1 MRIYGPNGTTL
12 GTPASQAR
20 RTGSGTFVL
29 PDTSSAQETR
39 SAAAPKS
46 ATNIDG
52 LLALQGVEEDPVE
65 RRKRSVARGRTAL
78 DVLDDLKMGLLSG
91 NLDASTVMR
100 LRDAAA
106 NLKSSSGDAG
116 LDAVLAEI
124 ELRVEVELAKAGQ
137 AYHSSHQLR
146 RFLLLPRVVAA
157 LGGENVLQILLGPIA
172 QRIDRAG
179 ERQPELRDRILDRH
193 GHGRDGMAPEQAVAF
208 ERFEDL
214 AQHLLPFDRAAQLIE
229 AHRLLAQ
236 QQEDQHRPFVADP
249 VEDLAS
255 RAVRC
260 VDVGFH
266 RRSSESMFVK

>member
-12 GTPASQAR
+12 GAPASQAKR
-20 RTGSGTFVL
+20 MGSGTFVL

-39 SAAAPKS
+39 SAAAPK
-46 ATNIDG
+46 AAANIDA

-116 LDAVLAEI
+116 LDAVLSEI

-137 AYHSSHQLR
+137 
-146 RFLLLPRVVAA
+146 
-157 LGGENVLQILLGPIA
+157 G
-172 QRIDRAG
+172 
-179 ERQPELRDRILDRH
+179 
-193 GHGRDGMAPEQAVAF
+193 
-208 ERFEDL
+208 
-214 AQHLLPFDRAAQLIE
+214 
-229 AHRLLAQ
+229 
-236 QQEDQHRPFVADP
+236 
-249 VEDLAS
+249 
-255 RAVRC
+255 
-260 VDVGFH
+260 
-266 RRSSESMFVK
+266 